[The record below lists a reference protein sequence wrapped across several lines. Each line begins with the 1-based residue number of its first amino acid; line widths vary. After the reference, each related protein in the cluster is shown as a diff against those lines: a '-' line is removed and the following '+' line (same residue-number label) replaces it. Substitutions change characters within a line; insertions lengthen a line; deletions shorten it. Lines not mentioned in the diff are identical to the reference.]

1 MPFTQ
6 KTLQAHERR
15 YIVELNEDKEWKIMY
30 KFCINHGYEN
40 YSLVQKELLKKAIND
55 ANNVS

>member
-1 MPFTQ
+1 MSIRN
-6 KTLQAHERR
+6 ERL

-40 YSLVQKELLKKAIND
+40 FALVQKELLKKAIDD